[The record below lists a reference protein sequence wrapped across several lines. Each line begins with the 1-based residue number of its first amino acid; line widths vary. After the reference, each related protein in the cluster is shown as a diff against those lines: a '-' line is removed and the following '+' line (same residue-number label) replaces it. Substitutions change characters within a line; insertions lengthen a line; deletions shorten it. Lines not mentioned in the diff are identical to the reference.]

1 MTNSNNYSRRY
12 SFSFRQQVVRELEES
27 GASKEWIRKKYGI
40 RGGSTVQNWIRK
52 FGKNHLINQVIR
64 IETMEEKD
72 RIKQLEQEIKKLKMA
87 LADSLLAQRSLEVVI
102 DEANKEYKT
111 DLKKN
116 FGDSASTDSGKSS
129 V

>member
-12 SFSFRQQVVRELEES
+12 SISFKQQVVRELEES

-40 RGGSTVQNWIRK
+40 KGGSTLQDWIRK
-52 FGKNHLINQVIR
+52 FGKNHLINQIIR

>member
-12 SFSFRQQVVRELEES
+12 SISFKQQVVKELEES

-40 RGGSTVQNWIRK
+40 KGGSTLQDWIRK
-52 FGKNHLINQVIR
+52 FGKNHLINQIIR